1 MNNVLCA
8 SSERVVFFYS
18 DQPLNLSFHYTND
31 IANIIIK
38 DEQEKNNLFFFA
50 FFILIHIFAKVFY
63 FDDLST
69 FKVVVN
75 TPY

>member
-8 SSERVVFFYS
+8 SSGRVVFFYS

-38 DEQEKNNLFFFA
+38 DEQKKNNLFFA

-63 FDDLST
+63 FDDSST

>member
-8 SSERVVFFYS
+8 SSGSVVFFYS

-31 IANIIIK
+31 IVNIIIK
-38 DEQEKNNLFFFA
+38 DEQEKNNLCFFA

>member
-8 SSERVVFFYS
+8 SSGRVVFFYS

-38 DEQEKNNLFFFA
+38 DEQKKIIFFFC
-50 FFILIHIFAKVFY
+50 IFY
-63 FDDLST
+63 F
-69 FKVVVN
+69 N
-75 TPY
+75 TYICKSFLL